1 VSFALAVRTLW
12 ERELSR
18 FYRDKARLIGALTP
32 PIVFWFLI
40 GSGLGTA
47 FSVPGADA
55 GMSYLQYFYA
65 GTLMLIVLFTSVFS
79 TISVIEDRHEGFLQA
94 VLVSPAPRLAVVL
107 GKVLG
112 ASTVGLLQGLT
123 FLILAPAA
131 GLPLTVESF
140 MTAAA
145 ALALGSVGLTGLGFC
160 LAWLLDST
168 QGFHAVMNLFL
179 IPMWMLSGSLFPK
192 ASAPG
197 WLGLVIAANP
207 VTYGVSALQHAL
219 LPAHAAA
226 TGAAPLGRS
235 FAVLGLFA
243 AASLAASVAVASRRD
258 GR

>member
-1 VSFALAVRTLW
+1 MNGLLACRTLW
-12 ERELSR
+12 ERDIAR

-32 PIVFWFLI
+32 PIVFWFVI
-40 GSGLGTA
+40 GTGLGSA
-47 FSVPGADA
+47 FSVPGS
-55 GMSYLQYFYA
+55 GGLSYLQYFYA

-123 FLILAPAA
+123 FLVLAPAA
-131 GLPLTVESF
+131 GIPLDLPSF
-140 MTAAA
+140 LSAAG
-145 ALALGSVGLTGLGFC
+145 ALALASVGLTGLGFC

-192 ASAPG
+192 ASAPA
-197 WLGLVIAANP
+197 WLQCVMAANP
-207 VTYGVSALQHAL
+207 VSYGVSALQRAL

-226 TGAAPLGRS
+226 TGAAELGCS
-235 FAVLGLFA
+235 FLALSLFA
-243 AASLAASVAVASRRD
+243 ASMLALSVAVASRR
-258 GR
+258 GSA